1 MKRKKKEGKKDK
13 KIMSK
18 IKKKSKKRRHMK
30 KIGNQKG
37 KILIVS
43 LFCVHAGPTHVHAQE
58 ARQRSPDEQ
67 SVSAKVVNKK

>member
-1 MKRKKKEGKKDK
+1 
-13 KIMSK
+13 
-18 IKKKSKKRRHMK
+18 MK

-67 SVSAKVVNKK
+67 SVSAKVINKK